1 MLHKKI
7 VVIDEH
13 INLTD
18 TDGFKRM
25 KSLSPIS
32 TNLSDSKQSSYSII
46 RLQLGYN
53 P

>member
-32 TNLSDSKQSSYSII
+32 TNLSDSKTKFILYNTTPT
-46 RLQLGYN
+46 RL
-53 P
+53 